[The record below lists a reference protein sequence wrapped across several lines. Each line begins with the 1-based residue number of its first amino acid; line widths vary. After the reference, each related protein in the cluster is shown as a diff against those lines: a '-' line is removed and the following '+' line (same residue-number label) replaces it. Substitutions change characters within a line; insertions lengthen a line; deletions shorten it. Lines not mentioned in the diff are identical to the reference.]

1 MSGRIADIG
10 VIAGGAMA
18 IGIKESAYGGYFTQ
32 GRNQIV
38 VPE

>member
-18 IGIKESAYGGYFTQ
+18 IGIK